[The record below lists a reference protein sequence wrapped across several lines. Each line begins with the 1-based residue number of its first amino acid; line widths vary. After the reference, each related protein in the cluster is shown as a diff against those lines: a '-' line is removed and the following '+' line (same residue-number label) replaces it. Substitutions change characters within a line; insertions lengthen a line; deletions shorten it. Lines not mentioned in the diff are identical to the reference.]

1 MQTGPRLRQSH
12 RGVTLIEVLLVV
24 GLIAIL
30 AGNVINAIRPKKN
43 LGDAKDA
50 KRRQDLNVMIEALYQ
65 YQIDYHRFPDIS
77 GMPRLDRQNRDVCV
91 LTGSQLLPCVITA
104 PPQRLP
110 LGPLLPKY
118 LAKLPRDP
126 DQPGNPGKC
135 AESFTVEDCTTG
147 YQLWLD
153 ESGRIHASAP
163 LGNEKQGIELAR

>member
-43 LGDAKDA
+43 LADAKDA
-50 KRRQDLNVMIEALYQ
+50 KRRQDLNAMIEALYQ
-65 YQIDYHRFPDIS
+65 YQIDYHRFPVTVGIAT
-77 GMPRLDRQNRDVCV
+77 LDQQHRDVCT
-91 LTGSQLLPCVITA
+91 LTGSQLLPCGLV
-104 PPQRLP
+104 PPPRRLP
-110 LGPLLPKY
+110 LGTLIPKY

-163 LGNEKQGIELAR
+163 LGNQQQGIELAR